1 MVTMNTS
8 LYFRFLQ
15 SAPGIISKKETEEKI
30 IIVNAIEFDASCICF
45 HINFYYWN
53 WLSIRNVVLRLNFE
67 LRVYLVDNY
76 FFLVYWECILLKQSL
91 VSEKLIQNYVV
102 RVLDFTFQIF
112 SYGFNSKFLLI
123 NKLKYLKV
131 KFHFKVWVIL
141 SIEKR

>member
-30 IIVNAIEFDASCICF
+30 IIVNAIKFDASCICF

-67 LRVYLVDNY
+67 LQVYLVDNY

-141 SIEKR
+141 SIKKR